1 MTASTQNLQKIARAA
16 LNELITCREAL
27 FQIEALF
34 LAMKNQDLTRDTLE
48 QLVNLGLSVAGDIAN
63 LESENISSLEG
74 RYDEAISAPQ
84 NGESQNVARIP
95 VEGSR

>member
-16 LNELITCREAL
+16 LNELITCREVL

-34 LAMKNQDLTRDTLE
+34 LAMKNQDLTRDALE

-63 LESENISSLEG
+63 LESGNISSFEA

-84 NGESQNVARIP
+84 NSESQNVARKSS
-95 VEGSR
+95 EGAL